1 MTQRYS
7 IASIALHWTMM
18 LAIAAAWLI
27 AQFIEDM
34 PRGPDRVLAQGAHA
48 AFGLAVA
55 ALLLPRLLA
64 RFLGGTLTDS
74 VRPVWEQR
82 LGQAAHL
89 LLYAL
94 MIAMPLSG
102 VAIAL
107 SGRAPFPVLGLF
119 ELPPLLSAYGLRK
132 TLEEVHGVLSN
143 VLLGAIALH
152 VAATLWHVFVRH
164 DGIAGRMI
172 PVLRR

>member
-18 LAIAAAWLI
+18 LSIAAAWLI
-27 AQFIEDM
+27 AQLIEDM
-34 PRGPDRVLAQGAHA
+34 PRGPDKVFALGAHA

-64 RFLGGTLTDS
+64 RLFGGTPADDAG
-74 VRPVWEQR
+74 PAWEHR
-82 LGQAAHL
+82 LAQAAHL

-94 MIAMPLSG
+94 MLALPLSG
-102 VAIAL
+102 LAIAM

-119 ELPPLLSAYGLRK
+119 EVPPLLAAYGLRK
-132 TLEEVHGVLSN
+132 TLEGVHEVLGNLM
-143 VLLGAIALH
+143 LGAVAIH
-152 VAATLWHVFVRH
+152 VAATLWHYFVRH
-164 DGIAGRMI
+164 DGVAGRMI
-172 PVLRR
+172 PPLRR